1 MMGLVS
7 FSSSLGASQPQKMQV
22 LLLVGQDN
30 TPVMR
35 PASVGVA
42 GRGWLRLY
50 NCVVQYQ
57 KESLGFHAKLTLP
70 RLLSG

>member
-30 TPVMR
+30 TPMMR
-35 PASVGVA
+35 PASIGAA
-42 GRGWLRLY
+42 GQGWLRLY
-50 NCVVQYQ
+50 NCAVQCQ
-57 KESLGFHAKLTLP
+57 KAHLAFIRS
-70 RLLSG
+70 